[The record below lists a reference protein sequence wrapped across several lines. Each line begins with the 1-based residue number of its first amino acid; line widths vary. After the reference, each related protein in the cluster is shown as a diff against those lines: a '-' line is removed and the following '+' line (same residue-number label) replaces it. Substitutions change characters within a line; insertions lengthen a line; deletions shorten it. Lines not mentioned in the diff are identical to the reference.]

1 MWRRL
6 TRPQVTYVGVTGSC
20 GKTTTTELIGA
31 VLSSAGE
38 CRTGTGRNGLGGV
51 VLNVL
56 SVGAATK
63 FCAQEVSGSSPGR
76 IKPQARLLR
85 PQIGVVTTVGSD
97 HYKTF
102 RSLEATAIEKGRLA
116 ESLPE
121 DGVAILN
128 ADDPHVLAMATRT
141 RARVVTYG
149 LSPEAEIRGAD
160 MRSAWPD
167 RLTLTVMHGQEQLQ
181 LRTQLVGE
189 YWATSVLAAVACGL
203 ACGLSLEACGKAVAG
218 FEPVFGRSSVHS
230 VPDGPDYILET
241 QKAPLWTMANSI
253 TFMREARAPRKT
265 MVIGTV
271 SDYSGKGGEIHRKVA
286 RLALEAADRVV
297 FVGPQADHVDRLR
310 RGNVRDRLFAFVTS
324 HQAAAFLA
332 EAPLARELIH
342 IKSSITDHLERIM
355 LSQFGDVMCWRE
367 RCMIETSARIAA
379 FTASRTRRP
388 FGWLGAGP
396 MTQ

>member
-56 SVGAATK
+56 SVGVATK

-367 RCMIETSARIAA
+367 RCMIERVARIAA

>member
-1 MWRRL
+1 
-6 TRPQVTYVGVTGSC
+6 
-20 GKTTTTELIGA
+20 
-31 VLSSAGE
+31 
-38 CRTGTGRNGLGGV
+38 
-51 VLNVL
+51 
-56 SVGAATK
+56 
-63 FCAQEVSGSSPGR
+63 
-76 IKPQARLLR
+76 
-85 PQIGVVTTVGSD
+85 
-97 HYKTF
+97 
-102 RSLEATAIEKGRLA
+102 
-116 ESLPE
+116 
-121 DGVAILN
+121 
-128 ADDPHVLAMATRT
+128 
-141 RARVVTYG
+141 
-149 LSPEAEIRGAD
+149 
-160 MRSAWPD
+160 
-167 RLTLTVMHGQEQLQ
+167 MHGQEQLQ

-367 RCMIETSARIAA
+367 RCMIERVARIAA